1 MSNLDNLTSKIISD
15 AEEKK
20 KEILEEANLKAL
32 EIKNKK
38 IEEANKKA
46 SSILAKAE
54 VESKSA
60 KERVISKTDLDVRN
74 KKLSAKQDLIS
85 KVFDLAVDR
94 LKSMS
99 DGEFESFIKDSILS
113 IEVQGDEEILLNE
126 ADKNKLSPNFL
137 NEINQELKA
146 KGINGNLS
154 FGSTLTSIDGGF
166 ILNKNGVEIN
176 YSFYELVNSLRYEL
190 EYKVGNELFNE

>member
-46 SSILAKAE
+46 SSILNKAE
-54 VESKSA
+54 VDGKSA
-60 KERVISKTDLDVRN
+60 KERVISKTELDVRN
-74 KKLSAKQDLIS
+74 KKLSAKQSLIS
-85 KVFDLAVDR
+85 KVFDLTVER

-99 DGEFESFIKDSILS
+99 NTEFESFIKASILS
-113 IEVQGDEEILLNE
+113 IEIDGDEEIIISE
-126 ADKNKLSPNFL
+126 ADKNKLSPNLL
-137 NEINQELKA
+137 NEINEELKT

-154 FGSTLTSIDGGF
+154 FSNTFSSIDGGF

-190 EYKVGNELFNE
+190 EYQVGNVLFNE